1 MKQLL
6 YFLPILIVLS
16 CSDIDKTELFN
27 KNLANRP
34 IIPINES
41 YLFNLNEVPS
51 ITLEF
56 TVEEWNKLLQNY
68 DLNPAN
74 DKKVVSKFSF
84 FNNGSTIELDSIG
97 LRLRGNTSRRR
108 PEGSNGELHN
118 AVNPDWH
125 HSHFALDFSKNR
137 VTQRFIG
144 LNKMNLKWFKDD
156 ASYCREI
163 YSYDLFRRF
172 GCWNAPRASYCKVS
186 IKIEGDL
193 TTAYFGV
200 YAMVEN
206 IDEDFLLKNQSKWG
220 SATGFLW
227 KGGWSGY
234 NNANFVSTASIGVE
248 NVSINPAL
256 SVYFAYDL
264 KTRKNELAAANT
276 ELVQFITD
284 LNTRTGIDFK
294 NWITQKMDIP
304 LFLKTYATNV
314 MLGMWDDYWVN
325 GNNFFFY
332 FAPNGKAYFI
342 PYDYDNTLGTSGI
355 VNNSGTQNPL
365 SWGNMSQRPLI
376 TKILAIPEYQTL
388 YKNYITK
395 LASVNYNYFAVSK
408 SIPRIQ
414 AWQTR
419 ISGFVANDTGEDMII
434 EDKPAPWANQPNYRL
449 LSGNNQGGNS
459 GTGNYFWSR
468 TSTIPW

>member
-1 MKQLL
+1 MKKLL
-6 YFLPILIVLS
+6 YFLPTLLLFS
-16 CSDIDKTELFN
+16 CSDIDKSELSN
-27 KNLANRP
+27 DNLANKP

-41 YLFNLNEVPS
+41 YLFNLNEVPL

-84 FNNGSTIELDSIG
+84 SNNGSTIELDSIG

-137 VTQRFIG
+137 ATQRFIG

-186 IKIEGDL
+186 IKIDGDL
-193 TTAYFGV
+193 APAYFGV

-206 IDEDFLLKNQSKWG
+206 IDEDFLMKNQSKWG

-227 KGGWSGY
+227 KGGWSGS
-234 NNANFVSTASIGVE
+234 NNANFVSTTSIGVE
-248 NVSINPAL
+248 NVNINPSL
-256 SVYFAYDL
+256 SVYYAYSL
-264 KTRKNELAAANT
+264 KTRKSELAVANA

-284 LNTRTGIDFK
+284 LNTRTGVDFK
-294 NWITQKMDIP
+294 NWISQKMDIP
-304 LFLKTYATNV
+304 LFLKTYAVNV
-314 MLGMWDDYWVN
+314 MLGMWDDYWIN

-342 PYDYDNTLGTSGI
+342 PYDYDNTLGTSAI

-388 YKNYITK
+388 YKSYITK
-395 LASVNYNYFAVSK
+395 LASVNYNYFAASK

-419 ISGFVANDTGEDMII
+419 ISGFVTNDTGEDMII
-434 EDKPAPWANQPNYRL
+434 EDKPATWANQPNYRL